1 MRTRETHAHQCADL
15 DGPLHNHYATAYGLH
30 RDLALNTLSFF
41 HVTEGLIPDIMH
53 DCLEGCVQYEVKELL
68 KHLSSE
74 GILSVVDI
82 NSAVHSFP
90 LTGFDARNHPAPI
103 TAVNLASSDHSLKQ
117 TGIYMCSTMQIVLI
131 IHICVCIPVCVYLC
145 VYMLVINTC
154 INNMLFVL

>member
-1 MRTRETHAHQCADL
+1 MRTRETHVHQCADL

-30 RDLALNTLSFF
+30 RDSALNTLCFF

-82 NSAVHSFP
+82 NNAIHSFP
-90 LTGFDARNHPAPI
+90 LTGSDARNGPAPI

-117 TGIYMCSTMQIVLI
+117 TGV
-131 IHICVCIPVCVYLC
+131 
-145 VYMLVINTC
+145 
-154 INNMLFVL
+154 